1 MEEKGRETITA
12 FDTVLTTN
20 RIQMMKVFLS
30 YLAPELQSGLAVYIK
45 FSELQYAIQMAR
57 QFPGRPVLQ
66 NRRTALS
73 LKSLMDGSLFVK
85 DQAGVLD
92 LLDELL
98 PFSAPSER
106 KRIQELK
113 NMLAGLGRMREM
125 MEMMEMMKELFPEGM
140 GESGGG
146 FGDMFSAMAGMDG
159 DGMSGMAGMA
169 GMGDM
174 FPEMDPSAFVQL
186 MQMFQASG
194 GGSGDGGG
202 NSGDNGG
209 DSGNSGDG
217 RDGSDSGDNK
227 DGSDSRE

>member
-45 FSELQYAIQMAR
+45 FSELQYVMQLAR
-57 QFPGRPVLQ
+57 QFPRRPVLQ
-66 NRRTALS
+66 NRRTVLS
-73 LKSLMDGSLFVK
+73 FKSLMDGSLFVK
-85 DQAGVLD
+85 DQAGVLE

-106 KRIQELK
+106 KRILDLK
-113 NMLAGLGRMREM
+113 NMLVSMSRMREM

-146 FGDMFSAMAGMDG
+146 FGDMFSAMG
-159 DGMSGMAGMA
+159 
-169 GMGDM
+169 GMGGEGVTGMNNM
-174 FPEMDPSAFVQL
+174 FSGMDPSALVQL
-186 MQMFQASG
+186 MQMFQAAG
-194 GGSGDGGG
+194 GG
-202 NSGDNGG
+202 SGDNGG
-209 DSGNSGDG
+209 DGGNSNDNGDS
-217 RDGSDSGDNK
+217 RDDSDSM
-227 DGSDSRE
+227 E